1 MNYYGI
7 ENSNFFEANYVKLS
21 QSEMQEK
28 GYIEMS
34 GPRPTPEHFC
44 SVSDGVGSWVIKTIS
59 FDEELQEINAAH
71 DIKVDALVNE
81 YNRAMTFDGSSE
93 TEKVEAIRAELNAA
107 KSQYEIDVEQLAI
120 KHYG

>member
-1 MNYYGI
+1 MINFQI
-7 ENSNFFEANYVKLS
+7 DENNIVISVVSFEHPDYLYSINCTYDCIGMKYNAELDTF
-21 QSEMQEK
+21 EEA
-28 GYIEMS
+28 
-34 GPRPTPEHFC
+34 T
-44 SVSDGVGSWVIKTIS
+44 KT
-59 FDEELQEINAAH
+59 FDEELQEINEAH